1 MIGPTWGLIDKM
13 ALYVNVANN
22 KITVIC
28 ETDQVAQM
36 ASRYL
41 NGAYLLKAARP
52 PDSRPPAT
60 LQRTSL
66 QRLFHWWGIRRTPS
80 ERENAGSP

>member
-1 MIGPTWGLIDKM
+1 MIGPTWGLIDKT
-13 ALYVNVANN
+13 ALYVNLANN
-22 KITVIC
+22 KITVIR
-28 ETDQVAQM
+28 EADQVAQM

-41 NGAYLLKAARP
+41 NGAYFLKAARP

-60 LQRTSL
+60 LQRP
-66 QRLFHWWGIRRTPS
+66 FNWWGIRRTPS